1 MSLVSTV
8 AKWSLINMEQRV
20 PMTPEGKK
28 ILQDEL
34 NQLKSHERFKIVN
47 EIEVARAHGD
57 LRENAEYHAA
67 KEKQGMI
74 EARIRFL
81 EDQLSRSEVI
91 DPSKLDSDRVVFGM
105 YVTVFDV
112 KQDKKLRY
120 RIVGDNEAN
129 LDKGFISVNSP
140 ISKGLIGKE
149 IGDSAVID
157 APGGKRELEII
168 SIGLE

>member
-1 MSLVSTV
+1 
-8 AKWSLINMEQRV
+8 MEQRV

-34 NQLKSHERFKIVN
+34 NQLKSYERFKIVN

-91 DPSKLDSDRVVFGM
+91 DPSKLGSDRVVFGM
-105 YVTVFDV
+105 YVKVFDT
-112 KQDKKLRY
+112 KQDKELRY

-149 IGDSAVID
+149 VGDSAVID

-168 SIGLE
+168 SISLD